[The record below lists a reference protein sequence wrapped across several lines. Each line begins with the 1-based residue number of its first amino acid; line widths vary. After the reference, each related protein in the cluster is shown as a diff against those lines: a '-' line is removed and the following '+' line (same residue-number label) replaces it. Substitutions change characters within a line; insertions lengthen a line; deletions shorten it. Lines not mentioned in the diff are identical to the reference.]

1 MDQAAGSELV
11 TAFRVPMLIGGE
23 WVYGAQERDIVDP
36 YRGGTVSRAPESTL
50 EDLDAALTAAV
61 DAKIVAAAMPAYERA
76 AILRRAAHL
85 VGERYR
91 EIAEIMCRETGKPIT
106 DCETESKRCADTIN
120 LSAEEAVRI
129 TGEHVPLEASA
140 AGAGKMAFL
149 LRFPVGVVAAIT
161 PFNAPVNLAM
171 HKIAPALAAG
181 NAIVL
186 KAPLQCPQ
194 TLFKVSE
201 IYHDAGIP
209 PGMVNVLYGDT
220 VGPALVRDRRV
231 DFITFTG
238 SSRVGAAIRA
248 SAGLK
253 RVALELGGI
262 GPTIVHLDAD
272 IDEAAAACARNA
284 MRIAGQS
291 CVSVQNV
298 FVHASIAD
306 VFTGKLVDTARK
318 MKLGDPLDPATE
330 IGPVIDQPAA
340 TRIQRAIDDAI
351 ASGARVLLGGKS
363 QGQMVEPTVLADVGL
378 DRDVACN
385 EIFGPVCSIHPYDDI
400 EPVFRHI
407 SSHELGLQTGVY
419 TASLK
424 LAIRAAKSIRSGGVI
439 LNGTST
445 FRTDQLAYGG
455 VKNSGIGREGP
466 LYAIRDMTEERMIVF
481 NV

>member
-1 MDQAAGSELV
+1 MDMAARTESV
-11 TAFRVPMLIGGE
+11 TAFRVPMLIGGQ
-23 WVYGAQERDIVDP
+23 WVYGTQERDVVDP
-36 YRGGTVSRAPESTL
+36 YRGGLVSRAPESNL
-50 EDLDAALTAAV
+50 DELDAALTAAV
-61 DAKIVAAAMPAYERA
+61 VAKKLAAALPAYERA
-76 AILRRAAHL
+76 TLLRRAAVL
-85 VGERYR
+85 VGERYAG
-91 EIAEIMCRETGKPIT
+91 IAEIMCRETGKPIT
-106 DCETESKRCADTIN
+106 DCESETKRCADTIT

-129 TGEHVPLEASA
+129 IGEHVPLEASA

-201 IYHDAGIP
+201 VFHDAGFP
-209 PGMVNVLYGDT
+209 PGIINVLYGDT
-220 VGPALVRDRRV
+220 VGPALVRDPRV
-231 DFITFTG
+231 DFISFTG

-272 IDEAAAACARNA
+272 IDEAATACARNA

-298 FVHASIAD
+298 FVHTSIAKA
-306 VFTGKLVDTARK
+306 FTEKLVDAARK
-318 MKLGDPLDPATE
+318 MKFGDPLDRATE
-330 IGPVIDQPAA
+330 VGPVIDQAA
-340 TRIQRAIDDAI
+340 AKRIQRAVDDAV
-351 ASGARVLLGGKS
+351 ARGATVLLGGNS
-363 QGQMVEPTVLADVGL
+363 QGQMIEPTVLADVTL
-378 DRDVACN
+378 EMDVARY
-385 EIFGPVCSIHPYDDI
+385 EIFGPVCSIHVYDEI
-400 EPVFRHI
+400 GPVFEHI
-407 SSHELGLQTGVY
+407 SGHELGLQTGVY

-424 LAIRAAKSIRSGGVI
+424 LAIRAARTIRSGGII

-455 VKNSGIGREGP
+455 VKSSGIGREGP
-466 LYAIRDMTEERMIVF
+466 HYAVREMTEERVIVF

>member
-1 MDQAAGSELV
+1 MDMAAGAKSV
-11 TAFRVPMLIGGE
+11 TFRVPMLIGGC
-23 WVYGAQERDIVDP
+23 WVYGTQERDVVDP
-36 YRGGTVSRAPESTL
+36 YRGGLVSRAPESNL
-50 EDLDAALTAAV
+50 DDLDAALEAAV
-61 DAKIVAAAMPAYERA
+61 AAKEVAAAMPAYERA
-76 AILRRAAHL
+76 SLLRRAAAL
-85 VGERYR
+85 VGERYV

-106 DCETESKRCADTIN
+106 DCETETKRCADTIT

-129 TGEHVPLEASA
+129 TGEHVPLDASA
-140 AGAGKMAFL
+140 AGTGKMAFL

-181 NAIVL
+181 NAVVL

-201 IYHDAGIP
+201 IFHDAGIS
-209 PGMVNVLYGDT
+209 PGMLNVLYGDT
-220 VGPALVRDRRV
+220 VGPALVRDPRV

-238 SSRVGAAIRA
+238 STRVGAAIRA
-248 SAGLK
+248 SAGLR

-272 IDEAAAACARNA
+272 VDEAAVACARNA

-298 FVHASIAD
+298 FVHASIAR
-306 VFTGKLVDTARK
+306 VFTDKLVDAARK
-318 MKLGDPLDPATE
+318 MKVGDPLDRATE
-330 IGPVIDQPAA
+330 VGPVIDQAA
-340 TRIQRAIDDAI
+340 ANRIQRTIDDAV
-351 ASGARVLLGGKS
+351 AEGAKVLLGGKS
-363 QGQMVEPTVLADVGL
+363 QGRMVEPTVLADVGL
-378 DRDVACN
+378 EMDVARH
-385 EIFGPVCSIHPYDDI
+385 EIFGPVCSIHLYDDI
-400 EPVFRHI
+400 GPVFEHI
-407 SSHELGLQTGVY
+407 SGHELGLQTGVY

-439 LNGTST
+439 LNGTSN

-455 VKNSGIGREGP
+455 VKSSGIGREGP
-466 LYAIRDMTEERMIVF
+466 HYAVREMTEERMVVF
-481 NV
+481 NF

>member
-1 MDQAAGSELV
+1 M
-11 TAFRVPMLIGGE
+11 AFRVPMLIGGQ
-23 WVYGAQERDIVDP
+23 WVFGTEERDIIDP
-36 YRGGTVSRAPESTL
+36 YRGGIVSRAPESNREHLNAVL
-50 EDLDAALTAAV
+50 EAAV
-61 DAKIVAAAMPAYERA
+61 SAKVVAATMPAFERA
-76 AILRRAAHL
+76 ALLRNCAVL
-85 VGERYR
+85 VGQRYV
-91 EIAEIMCRETGKPIT
+91 EIAEIMCRETGKPLT
-106 DCETESKRCADTIN
+106 ECESETKRCADTIA

-129 TGEHVPLEASA
+129 TGAHVPLEASA
-140 AGAGKMAFL
+140 AGTGKIAFL
-149 LRFPVGVVAAIT
+149 LRFPVGVVGAIT

-201 IYHDAGIP
+201 IFHDAGVP
-209 PGMVNVLYGDT
+209 PGMVNFLYGDT
-220 VGPALVRDRRV
+220 VGPLLVADERV
-231 DFITFTG
+231 DFVTFTG
-238 SSRVGAAIRA
+238 STRVGAAIRRA
-248 SAGLK
+248 AGLK

-262 GPTIVHLDAD
+262 GPTIVHLDAE
-272 IDEAAAACARNA
+272 IDEAAAACGRHA

-298 FVHASIAD
+298 FVHSSIAD
-306 VFTGKLVDTARK
+306 AFTDKLVGAVRK
-318 MKLGDPLDPATE
+318 MKLGDPLERDTDL
-330 IGPVIDQPAA
+330 GPVIDEASA
-340 TRIQRAIDDAI
+340 CRIERTICDAVTQ
-351 ASGARVLLGGKS
+351 GAKVLLGGKRR
-363 QGQMVEPTVLADVGL
+363 GQMVDPTVLTNVTL
-378 DRDVACN
+378 QMDVACK

-407 SSHELGLQTGVY
+407 SNHELGLQTGVY
-419 TASLK
+419 TASFK

-455 VKNSGIGREGP
+455 VKHSGIGREGP
-466 LYAIRDMTEERMIVF
+466 FHAIRDMTEERMIVF